1 VNNLIIGTLFALC
14 AAALNASIGVISKLL
29 MHSGLNPQDIAFLK
43 TIIAFFFLSVFLF
56 KVPVSQKVAFI
67 SSTPSKLSVFT
78 QIAICAFLGIFSLFF
93 FETIAYNHGA
103 AANVVV
109 VLMASAA
116 ISALF
121 FGRLVLKESI
131 YIHSILGTFL
141 AILGISVISWKGQN
155 SLLMLIN
162 ASIAGIGYGLF
173 SVLIKKFRLNGG
185 LFLTKYLLL
194 FGSVYLAAPFL
205 INFHSITFNTNI
217 LLGLIGLAVLPTILG
232 FYCTTKAL
240 TYLPAAKVQ
249 VTELSEPIFAALMAW
264 VFIHEQPTLSFLYGA
279 IFIILGI
286 FLMNK
291 APRP

>member
-1 VNNLIIGTLFALC
+1 MNNLIIGTLFALC

-29 MHSGLNPQDIAFLK
+29 MHSGLSPQDIAFLK
-43 TIIAFFFLSVFLF
+43 TIIAFFFLSILLF
-56 KVPVSQKVAFI
+56 KVPVGQKIAFI
-67 SSTPSKLSVFT
+67 SSTPSKLSVFA

-121 FGRLVLKESI
+121 FGRFVLKESV
-131 YIHSILGTFL
+131 YIHSIFGTLL
-141 AILGISVISWKGQN
+141 AILGISVISWKGEN
-155 SLLMLIN
+155 SVLMLIN

-173 SVLIKKFRLNGG
+173 SVLIKKFKLNGG

-194 FGSVYLAAPFL
+194 FGSVYLAVPFL

-217 LLGLIGLAVLPTILG
+217 ILGLIGLAVLPTILG

-264 VFIHEQPTLSFLYGA
+264 VFIHEQPTLTFLYGA
-279 IFIILGI
+279 IFIIAGI
-286 FLMNK
+286 ILINK
-291 APRP
+291 APKA

>member
-29 MHSGLNPQDIAFLK
+29 MHSGLSPQDIAFLK
-43 TIIAFFFLSVFLF
+43 TIIAFFFLSILLF
-56 KVPVSQKVAFI
+56 KVPVGQKIAFI
-67 SSTPSKLSVFT
+67 SSTPSKLSVFA

-121 FGRLVLKESI
+121 FGRFVLKESV
-131 YIHSILGTFL
+131 YIHSIFGTLL
-141 AILGISVISWKGQN
+141 AILGISVISWKGEN
-155 SLLMLIN
+155 SVLMLIN

-173 SVLIKKFRLNGG
+173 SVLIKKFKLNGG

-194 FGSVYLAAPFL
+194 FGSVYLAVPFL

-217 LLGLIGLAVLPTILG
+217 ILGLIGLAVLPTILG

-264 VFIHEQPTLSFLYGA
+264 VFIHEQPTLTFLYGA
-279 IFIILGI
+279 IFIIAGI
-286 FLMNK
+286 ILINK
-291 APRP
+291 APKA